1 MDGFWPIFFLAVIL
15 KIPVGFLLYTVWW
28 AARAQPETDEAPADE
43 GGDHGFRRWRTEP
56 KRPRDPRRGP
66 HAPDSLPVPGCP
78 PGGRTRVL
86 TPPAT
91 VRAGMAHARGAVEPE
106 RERI

>member
-28 AARAQPETDEAPADE
+28 AVKAEPKTDEAPADGE
-43 GGDHGFRRWRTEP
+43 GGHGFRRWRAEP
-56 KRPRDPRRGP
+56 NQPRGPRRGP
-66 HAPDSLPVPGCP
+66 HAPDAQPLPDCP

-86 TPPAT
+86 TPPAPA
-91 VRAGMAHARGAVEPE
+91 RAGLAHARGALESD
-106 RERI
+106 RA

>member
-1 MDGFWPIFFLAVIL
+1 MHGVWPIIFLAVVL

-28 AARAQPETDEAPADE
+28 AVKAEPETEEAPADE
-43 GGDHGFRRWRTEP
+43 SGGHGFRRWRREP
-56 KRPRDPRRGP
+56 NGPRSPRRGP
-66 HAPDSLPVPGCP
+66 HAPDALPIPDCP

-91 VRAGMAHARGAVEPE
+91 ARAGLAHARGAAESE
-106 RERI
+106 RV